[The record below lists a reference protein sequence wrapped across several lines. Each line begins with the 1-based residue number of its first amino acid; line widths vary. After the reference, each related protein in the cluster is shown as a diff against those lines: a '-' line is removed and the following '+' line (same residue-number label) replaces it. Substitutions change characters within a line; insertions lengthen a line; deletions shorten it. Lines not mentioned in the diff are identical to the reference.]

1 MKLIINGKP
10 GEFADDCRTVADLLS
25 LPQWNKRLVI
35 VELNG
40 DIVGKDNYI
49 NTELGEGDRIELVHF
64 VGGG

>member
-10 GEFADDCRTVADLLS
+10 GEIADDCRTVADLLS

-49 NTELGEGDRIELVHF
+49 NTPLSEGDRIELVHF

>member
-10 GEFADDCRTVADLLS
+10 GEIADDCRTVADLLS

-49 NTELGEGDRIELVHF
+49 NTALSEGDRIELVHF